1 MSGPL
6 IPGMREFDR
15 PRKKNPVFIWV
26 FLGLVILAG
35 IVIVGLGVFA
45 AAGPFR
51 QLGLVTEKLEPLAFR
66 PTVVPSV
73 VQVSVALPAGGLCAD
88 DVVDI
93 SLVQDATAVYVG
105 ASVTTPRNI
114 SCTAV
119 GLSADQVWVDVQL
132 LDSLGEREVVRA
144 ADGQVLSR
152 ESSTGLG

>member
-1 MSGPL
+1 MRGPL

-15 PRKKNPVFIWV
+15 PRKKNPVIIWV
-26 FLGLVILAG
+26 VLGLVLLAG
-35 IVIVGLGVFA
+35 IVILGLGVFA

-66 PTVVPSV
+66 PTIIETV
-73 VQVSVALPAGGLCAD
+73 VQISVALPAGGLCAN

-93 SLVQDATAVYVG
+93 SLAEDAASVYVG

-114 SCTAV
+114 SCPAV

-132 LDSLGEREVVRA
+132 IDPLGQRQVVRA
-144 ADGQVLSR
+144 DDRQVLSR

>member
-1 MSGPL
+1 MRGPL
-6 IPGMREFDR
+6 IPGMREFDS
-15 PRKKNPVFIWV
+15 PRKKNPVIIWV
-26 FLGLVILAG
+26 VLGLVVLAG
-35 IVIVGLGVFA
+35 VIFLGLGVFA

-66 PTVVPSV
+66 PTIIETVA
-73 VQVSVALPAGGLCAD
+73 QISVALPAGGLCAD

-93 SLVQDATAVYVG
+93 SLAEDSDTVYVG

-114 SCTAV
+114 SCPAV

-132 LDSLGEREVVRA
+132 IDPLGQRQVVRA
-144 ADGQVLSR
+144 DDRQVLSR